1 MNKRY
6 EYKETISKLGDLY
19 PNLCID
25 SSNPLLNIFRI
36 TSGSINL
43 KDSYSEKNYKLRQN
57 YLKFPY
63 EENKRISKKS
73 IINNF
78 SDEISLQ
85 DLNNYFAKAK
95 SNIKFYESI
104 EIEILKCTIALNE
117 NRILE
122 SFFYLYRIL
131 EGISYSIPLIYVS
144 KKTEYNKSY
153 KHLATFFSDKNG
165 ELAFFKTFISEIFGK
180 EDFYQSTIDIDFNC
194 IDDEELKKVY
204 YQLYYEKINE
214 KRITNSVED
223 ELIQISFIGFYELLI
238 ELRNRFFHNLKGT
251 WQDNFESNKL
261 LYPDIFFKPII
272 NHGINWISIIIFEI
286 IKVDFEKLKM

>member
-104 EIEILKCTIALNE
+104 EIEIL
-117 NRILE
+117 
-122 SFFYLYRIL
+122 
-131 EGISYSIPLIYVS
+131 
-144 KKTEYNKSY
+144 
-153 KHLATFFSDKNG
+153 
-165 ELAFFKTFISEIFGK
+165 
-180 EDFYQSTIDIDFNC
+180 
-194 IDDEELKKVY
+194 
-204 YQLYYEKINE
+204 
-214 KRITNSVED
+214 
-223 ELIQISFIGFYELLI
+223 
-238 ELRNRFFHNLKGT
+238 
-251 WQDNFESNKL
+251 
-261 LYPDIFFKPII
+261 
-272 NHGINWISIIIFEI
+272 
-286 IKVDFEKLKM
+286 